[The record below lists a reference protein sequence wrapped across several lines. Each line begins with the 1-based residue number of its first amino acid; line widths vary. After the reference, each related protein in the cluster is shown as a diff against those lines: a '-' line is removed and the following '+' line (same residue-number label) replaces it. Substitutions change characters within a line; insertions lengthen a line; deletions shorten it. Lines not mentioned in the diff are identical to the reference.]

1 MQRPACWIAAV
12 VATAVGGLVIG
23 GAAGGE
29 ASAAEPA
36 ADLATRGVEV
46 GGGTWV
52 PLPDPVVRLE
62 AAQSAADLAG
72 LAAPAGWER
81 FAADAATAPVT
92 VAIEPASVDGVR
104 LGHRVRAAFTLRA
117 PLEKLRADEAL
128 RRSLGS
134 GEDGKGSTARPLAP
148 EELREA
154 GITAAAGEQ
163 FVWVEL
169 LLLNRV
175 MVRGVVRATSAE
187 HPDGVEVAWQFDPRF
202 RDHATWRATWSR
214 IEENDLGSRVE
225 GPRQAYHGSGGIV
238 AVRRLSAE
246 AGVDLLV
253 VESRAV
259 IGEPEAWFQGSNLL
273 RSKMPLAAQEGVR
286 TLRRRLAAARE

>member
-1 MQRPACWIAAV
+1 MQGSAAWILSVAV
-12 VATAVGGLVIG
+12 VAA
-23 GAAGGE
+23 AAG
-29 ASAAEPA
+29 AEPA
-36 ADLATRGVEV
+36 ADLGGRGVELV
-46 GGGTWV
+46 PGTFV
-52 PLPDPVVRLE
+52 PLPDPVLRLDVVP
-62 AAQSAADLAG
+62 SAVDLEELSG
-72 LAAPAGWER
+72 PAGWER
-81 FAADAATAPVT
+81 FAAAAATAPVT
-92 VAIEPASVDGVR
+92 VAIEPASADGVR
-104 LGHRVRAAFTLRA
+104 VGHRVRTAFTLRA
-117 PLEKLRADEAL
+117 PLETLRANEAL

-134 GEDGKGSTARPLAP
+134 GEDGKGSTARPLTA

-163 FVWVEL
+163 LVRVEL

-175 MVRGVVRATSAE
+175 MIRGVVRAVSTE
-187 HPDGVEVAWQFDPRF
+187 HPDGLEVAWQFDPRL

-225 GPRQAYHGSGGIV
+225 GPPQPYQGSSGIV
-238 AVRRLSAE
+238 AIRRLAVE

>member
-1 MQRPACWIAAV
+1 MQRPADWIVAVAATV
-12 VATAVGGLVIG
+12 IGVVIG
-23 GAAGGE
+23 GAAGGR
-29 ASAAEPA
+29 ALAAEPS
-36 ADLATRGVEV
+36 ADLANRGVEV
-46 GGGTWV
+46 VGGSWV
-52 PLPDPVVRLE
+52 PLPEPVVRLDVD
-62 AAQSAADLAG
+62 QSATDLAG
-72 LAAPAGWER
+72 LAGPAGWER
-81 FAADAATAPVT
+81 FAADAVTAPVT

-104 LGHRVRAAFTLRA
+104 LGHRVRSAFTLRA
-117 PLEKLRADEAL
+117 PLERLRADEAL

-134 GEDGKGSTARPLAP
+134 GEDGKGSTARPLAA

-163 FVWVEL
+163 FVWIEL
-169 LLLNRV
+169 VLLNRV
-175 MVRGVVRATSAE
+175 MIRGVVRAVSTE
-187 HPDGVEVAWQFDPRF
+187 RPDGVEVAWQFDPRLG
-202 RDHATWRATWSR
+202 DHERWRATWSR
-214 IEENDLGSRVE
+214 IEDNELGSRAE
-225 GPRQAYHGSGGIV
+225 GPRQSYQGSGGIV
-238 AVRRLSAE
+238 TVRRLSAE